1 MRGILGRAGKTSWKE
16 ELRTAGVFPKS
27 AICPSQCS
35 ELPSQCSEYAVTNYK
50 VIHRRGARSTCKRSS
65 SISSDLDMLVVSTLR
80 NSKYFTRMLVESRDT
95 TCLLLAELFEELHS
109 VPGVGICNKSIC
121 PRTAGVRPRP
131 ASSWCS
137 WTARARPRPASS
149 CCSWPFQL
157 VRAAAAS
164 LRCCSFLSLLLS
176 ATILLRPIFK

>member
-1 MRGILGRAGKTSWKE
+1 
-16 ELRTAGVFPKS
+16 
-27 AICPSQCS
+27 
-35 ELPSQCSEYAVTNYK
+35 
-50 VIHRRGARSTCKRSS
+50 
-65 SISSDLDMLVVSTLR
+65 MLVVSSSR

-95 TCLLLAELFEELHS
+95 TCLLLAELLEELHS
-109 VPGVGICNKSIC
+109 IDGVGICNKSIC

-164 LRCCSFLSLLLS
+164 LRCCNFLSLLLS
-176 ATILLRPIFK
+176 ATILLRPISKLSSTSVLRFLIFDHGGVGDLLRKSRVGPPKISRTENATGT